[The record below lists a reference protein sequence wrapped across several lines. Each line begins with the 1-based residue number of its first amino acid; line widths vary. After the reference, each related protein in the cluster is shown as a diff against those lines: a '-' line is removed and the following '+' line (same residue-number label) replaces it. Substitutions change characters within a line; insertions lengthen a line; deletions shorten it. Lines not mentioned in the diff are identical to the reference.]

1 MDNMT
6 ALTLLPQEQLNIA
19 HTHETGEL
27 NRYRR
32 LALSF
37 LPIAPHISRLMVA
50 LGMECEQRIQ
60 SLRDVARK
68 LELDACVSLAP
79 SQESPFL
86 ARTSRHFFVVD
97 DAMSRDVLTEAEE
110 AAEVTCRLFAWL
122 LETNAT
128 PELHR
133 PLLTFVNQKNN
144 EYRIIQECLESGRSG
159 WNRRVPDPHMA
170 TETTQAQRRPA
181 AQRQSCVLKPGA
193 TL

>member
-1 MDNMT
+1 MDHMT
-6 ALTLLPQEQLNIA
+6 ALTLLPQEQLSIA

-37 LPIAPHISRLMVA
+37 LPSAPHISRLMAA
-50 LGMECEQRIQ
+50 LGVECEQRIQ
-60 SLRDVARK
+60 ILRDVARQ

-79 SQESPFL
+79 PQESPFL

-97 DAMSRDVLTEAEE
+97 PAMGHDVLVEAEE

-133 PLLTFVNQKNN
+133 PLLAFVTQKNN
-144 EYRIIQECLESGRSG
+144 EYRVIQECREAGRSTC
-159 WNRRVPDPHMA
+159 RSRMADPDM
-170 TETTQAQRRPA
+170 
-181 AQRQSCVLKPGA
+181 SPGA
-193 TL
+193 TLR

>member
-1 MDNMT
+1 MDHMT
-6 ALTLLPQEQLNIA
+6 ALTLLPQEQLSIA

-37 LPIAPHISRLMVA
+37 LPSAPHISRLMAA
-50 LGMECEQRIQ
+50 LGVECEQRIQ
-60 SLRDVARK
+60 ILRDVARQ

-79 SQESPFL
+79 PQESPFL
-86 ARTSRHFFVVD
+86 SQTSRHFFVVD
-97 DAMSRDVLTEAEE
+97 DAMGHDVLIEAEE

-133 PLLTFVNQKNN
+133 PLLAFVTQKNN
-144 EYRIIQECLESGRSG
+144 EYRVIQECREAGRPT
-159 WNRRVPDPHMA
+159 WRCRVTDPDMS
-170 TETTQAQRRPA
+170 T
-181 AQRQSCVLKPGA
+181 GA
-193 TL
+193 TLR